1 MRERER
7 FNQRDRRGRDHRPSH
22 RIRGGDNHKFG
33 RRGNNIHTR
42 RKIFNDQRRQF
53 NNPHR
58 RREKLS
64 QEKLN
69 DELDN
74 YFTRKGGES
83 LKDYLDNDLEMYQNN
98 AKMNENLEKEKIEL
112 PKENE
117 EKKETKVEEPKEEP
131 KKEEENKVEEKEQKQ
146 EMDVEEKKVEKKK
159 KGRGKK

>member
-33 RRGNNIHTR
+33 RRGNNFHTR

-69 DELDN
+69 DDLDN
-74 YFTRKGGES
+74 YFQKKGGES
-83 LKDYLDNDLEMYQNN
+83 LKDYLDNDLEMYKNN
-98 AKMNENLEKEKIEL
+98 AKLNENLEKEKIEA
-112 PKENE
+112 PKEVE
-117 EKKETKVEEPKEEP
+117 EKKEEKVEEPKEEP
-131 KKEEENKVEEKEQKQ
+131 KKEEENKVEEQKQ
-146 EMDVEEKKVEKKK
+146 EMVVEEKKVEKKK
-159 KGRGKK
+159 RTRGKK

>member
-22 RIRGGDNHKFG
+22 RIRGGGNQKFV
-33 RRGNNIHTR
+33 RRGNNLHTR
-42 RKIFNDQRRQF
+42 RKIFNDQRRKF

-98 AKMNENLEKEKIEL
+98 AKMNENLAKEKIEL
-112 PKENE
+112 PKQNE
-117 EKKETKVEEPKEEP
+117 EKKEAKVEEPKEEP

-146 EMDVEEKKVEKKK
+146 EKEVEEKKVEKKK

>member
-22 RIRGGDNHKFG
+22 RIRGGNNQKFG
-33 RRGNNIHTR
+33 RKGNNFHAR
-42 RKIFNDQRRQF
+42 RKMFNEKRRQF

-74 YFTRKGGES
+74 YFTKKGGES

-98 AKMNENLEKEKIEL
+98 AKMNENLEKEKVEL

-131 KKEEENKVEEKEQKQ
+131 KKEEENKVEEKEQKP
-146 EMDVEEKKVEKKK
+146 EMEVEEKKVEKKK

>member
-22 RIRGGDNHKFG
+22 RIRGGDNHKFV
-33 RRGNNIHTR
+33 RRGNNLHTR
-42 RKIFNDQRRQF
+42 RKIFNDQRRKF

-98 AKMNENLEKEKIEL
+98 AKMNENLAKEKIEL
-112 PKENE
+112 PKQNE
-117 EKKETKVEEPKEEP
+117 EKKEAKVEEPKEEP

-146 EMDVEEKKVEKKK
+146 EKEVEEKKVEKKK